1 VRTELSDGTITIRAY
16 TPSIESAVLEAAQES
31 LCEIQSI
38 MRTSRD
44 GATYQKA
51 AFHVD
56 ESIDA
61 WRTGAWY
68 DFAINPVGLDQIRAR
83 RSANVG
89 YWIRTSRTRQSIATA
104 AVRLIARFAFEDLA
118 LQQLELDIAADN
130 RASQRVAEKVGAR
143 MLPSS
148 RTSSRTYVLA
158 LSG

>member
-1 VRTELSDGTITIRAY
+1 
-16 TPSIESAVLEAAQES
+16 
-31 LCEIQSI
+31 
-38 MRTSRD
+38 MRTWRD

-68 DFAINPVGLDQIRAR
+68 DFAIDPVGSNEFLGRVGLDQIRAR

-89 YWIRTSRTRQSIATA
+89 YWIRTSRTRQGIATA
-104 AVRLIARFAFEDLA
+104 AVRLIGRFAVEDLA
-118 LQQLELDIAADN
+118 LHHLELEIAADN